1 MQGTQ
6 GIQGMQEAA
15 GRLPQADMQGIQEP
29 VGLPQLGAEEQFRP
43 SFAVAYTRNL
53 PMLSR

>member
-1 MQGTQ
+1 MQ

-15 GRLPQADMQGIQEP
+15 GRLPQAGMQGIQEP